1 MSNYKI
7 YSIVALLLGFLFFQ
21 NPIAIALTLIGANLP
36 DNDHKI
42 KKDNVY
48 RLIILGLLIFIAL
61 YILKLPYYLG
71 ILICLLGLIF
81 YFSSHRGFTHSIFG
95 ILLISLI
102 LFFIIKLT
110 FNLILKLNF
119 LTSLSNIKLISISIS
134 IIFISLFSLN
144 KKLIGPFIILFL
156 LVLFFYHPI
165 FNELIIFLSIF
176 LGLLSHIL
184 VDLFSPA
191 GVKVFSPLSD
201 KIYHKKFAIIL
212 IILIILLF
220 IGYYTHY
227 LLIFI
232 NFLKYYLFIKFY
244 NLFNNL
250 SYFVTIHLF

>member
-1 MSNYKI
+1 MSNYKVH
-7 YSIVALLLGFLFFQ
+7 SIIALLLGLLFFH

-48 RLIILGLLIFIAL
+48 RIIILGLLIFISL

-95 ILLISLI
+95 ILLITLI
-102 LFFIIKLT
+102 LLFIIKLT
-110 FNLILKLNF
+110 FTLIIKLN
-119 LTSLSNIKLISISIS
+119 LLNSLSNIKLISISIS
-134 IIFISLFSLN
+134 IIFIGLFSLN
-144 KKLIGPFIILFL
+144 KKLTGPFIILFIL
-156 LVLFFYHPI
+156 AVFLYPPI
-165 FNELIIFLSIF
+165 FNEILIFLSIF
-176 LGLLSHIL
+176 LGLLSHII

-201 KIYHKKFAIIL
+201 KIYYKKFALIL
-212 IILIILLF
+212 IVLISLLF

-232 NFLKYYLFIKFY
+232 NFLKYNLFIKF
-244 NLFNNL
+244 NSFFNNL
-250 SYFVTIHLF
+250 SYFITMHLF